1 MILQSLVSRVIRWK
15 HQLLKLCSKS
25 YREHDAQVARM
36 HELRTKAAEANIS
49 AAKAG
54 HDATAVRIECTDLRE
69 RLKHAISAQESAAQQ
84 LIAERALRQAADE
97 RADKYHEELTNAL
110 KANVDW
116 LARGLYHRRPM
127 YGVGAPPDEPS
138 TERSDP
144 KPLLHEKP
152 MARQVAKQTT
162 NATLAGLLEEIR
174 MGHEQTQVGPEFT
187 TQ

>member
-1 MILQSLVSRVIRWK
+1 MTRINLWK
-15 HQLLKLCSKS
+15 HELLKFCSES
-25 YREHDAQVARM
+25 YREHAAMVAESSR
-36 HELRTKAAEANIS
+36 LRE
-49 AAKAG
+49 
-54 HDATAVRIECTDLRE
+54 ECKNLHE

-97 RADKYHEELTNAL
+97 RADRYHEELTNAL

-144 KPLLHEKP
+144 KSLMHEKP
-152 MARQVAKQTT
+152 MARQVSKQTT

-174 MGHEQTQVGPEFT
+174 MGHDQGYDQAQVGPEFT

>member
-1 MILQSLVSRVIRWK
+1 MSRLNRWK
-15 HQLLKLCSKS
+15 HELLKFCSTS
-25 YREHDAQVARM
+25 YSEHTSVV
-36 HELRTKAAEANIS
+36 AEAERLR
-49 AAKAG
+49 K
-54 HDATAVRIECTDLRE
+54 ECEDLHE

-174 MGHEQTQVGPEFT
+174 MGHDQAQVGPEFT